1 MKTVWSRTKV
11 KRAANNTS
19 QRQLK
24 ICLTKTTRTHRQ
36 AIYAVPNAN
45 KNVFYV
51 PTTAFHRKDHKFK
64 RNLWCVR
71 LCVSLAQTHG
81 QAVVRRAGKLECS
94 TAFFGSGSWQQCLSI
109 FHLFNC
115 EICSH
120 IWHSYKQM
128 EYLHVCVC
136 VCNTLCMFL
145 RLFATQPVE
154 QNSLK

>member
-1 MKTVWSRTKV
+1 MRTVWSRTKV

-19 QRQLK
+19 QRQLN

-81 QAVVRRAGKLECS
+81 GRKTRGKTLVFNR
-94 TAFFGSGSWQQCLSI
+94 FFWQW
-109 FHLFNC
+109 FVTTMPV
-115 EICSH
+115 H
-120 IWHSYKQM
+120 IPF
-128 EYLHVCVC
+128 V
-136 VCNTLCMFL
+136 
-145 RLFATQPVE
+145 
-154 QNSLK
+154 